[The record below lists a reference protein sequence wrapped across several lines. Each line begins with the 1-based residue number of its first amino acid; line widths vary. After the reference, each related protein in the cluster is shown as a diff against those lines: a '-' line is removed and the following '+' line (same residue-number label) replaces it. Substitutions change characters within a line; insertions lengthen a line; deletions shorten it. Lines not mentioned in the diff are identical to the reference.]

1 MGKVLEVKDLT
12 KIYDGGILANHN
24 VNFSVDKGEIH
35 ALVGENGAGK
45 STLMKIL
52 FGLESITRGKVF
64 INDEEVKFSS
74 SKDAINHGI
83 GMVHQH
89 FMLVG
94 SLTVAENL
102 TLGVKGRGFFQDK
115 NKAIVETNEIAKKYN
130 FHIDSDKLVRDISV
144 GMKQKLEI
152 LKVLYRGAKIIILDE
167 PTAVLTPQETE
178 ELFEKLIELKKQGLT
193 IIFISHK
200 LNEVKELCDRV
211 TILKNGKTRGTYLT
225 KDVTEEEISRLMV
238 GRDVVF
244 EYSREKMEP
253 NGDLLKVHGLGYTD
267 YFGVKRLDG
276 VSIKVNAGEI
286 VGVAGVEGNGQSELI
301 DIIMGSLKSEAGRVI
316 FKEKDIT
323 DKITGDIR
331 KEGISYIPED
341 RLFNG
346 CAEEMSVGDN
356 LIVSNIGNFTNKFGI
371 INSKKVKEHCNELI
385 KKYLVKTKDENQ
397 PMKGLSGGN
406 IQKAIVA
413 REFSALSDLLVISQ
427 PTRGVDVGAIE
438 FIHNKI
444 LEKRQ
449 EGKGILLVSAD
460 LSELIGLSDR
470 ILVMHKGKVVANLNN
485 TTRVSE
491 EVLGLYMLGVKTEE
505 VSLDEH

>member
-1 MGKVLEVKDLT
+1 MGKVLEVIDLT

-24 VNFSVDKGEIH
+24 VNFSVDEGEIH

-45 STLMKIL
+45 STLMKML
-52 FGLESITRGKVF
+52 FGLESITSGKV
-64 INDEEVKFSS
+64 IVNNKEVKFAS
-74 SKDAINHGI
+74 SKDAIDHGI

-94 SLTVAENL
+94 SLSVADNL
-102 TLGVKGRGFFQDK
+102 TLGVKGRGFFQDTT
-115 NKAIVETNEIAKKYN
+115 KALKETREIAKKYN
-130 FHIDSDKLVRDISV
+130 FDIDADKLVRDISV

-178 ELFEKLIELKKQGLT
+178 ELFEKLVELKKQGLT

-200 LNEVKELCDRV
+200 LNEVKQLCDRV

-225 KDVTEEEISRLMV
+225 QDVTEEEISRLMV

-244 EYSREKMEP
+244 EYNRKVMNSKKE
-253 NGDLLKVHGLGYTD
+253 LLKVENMEYTD

-276 VSIKVNAGEI
+276 VSLKVNDGEI
-286 VGVAGVEGNGQSELI
+286 VGIAGVEGNGQSELI
-301 DIIMGSLKSEAGRVI
+301 EIIMGSMKPEAGKVI
-316 FKEKDIT
+316 FQGKDIT
-323 DKITGDIR
+323 GKNTGFIR
-331 KEGISYIPED
+331 EEGISFIPED

-356 LIVSNIGNFTNKFGI
+356 LIVSNIASFTNKLGI
-371 INSKKVKEHCNELI
+371 INEKKVKEHCKELI

-397 PMKGLSGGN
+397 KIKGLSGGN

-413 REFSALSDLLVISQ
+413 REFSAPSELLIISQ

-438 FIHNKI
+438 FIHKKI
-444 LEKRQ
+444 LEKR
-449 EGKGILLVSAD
+449 EDGKGILLVSAD

-470 ILVMHKGKVVANLNN
+470 ILVMHNGKVVADLNN
-485 TTRVSE
+485 TKRVSE
-491 EVLGLYMLGVKTEE
+491 EELGLYMLGVKTKE
-505 VSLDEH
+505 VSANE

>member
-1 MGKVLEVKDLT
+1 MGKVLEVINLT

-24 VNFSVDKGEIH
+24 VNFSVDEGEIH

-45 STLMKIL
+45 STLMKML
-52 FGLESITRGKVF
+52 FGLESITSGKVMV
-64 INDEEVKFSS
+64 NNKEVKFSS
-74 SKDAINHGI
+74 SKDAIDHGI

-94 SLTVAENL
+94 SLSVADNL

-115 NKAIVETNEIAKKYN
+115 AKALKETQEIAEKYN
-130 FHIDSDKLVRDISV
+130 FDIDADKLVRDISV

-178 ELFEKLIELKKQGLT
+178 ELFEKLLELKKQGLT

-200 LNEVKELCDRV
+200 LNEVKQLCDRV
-211 TILKNGKTRGTYLT
+211 TILKNGKTRGTYFT
-225 KDVTEEEISRLMV
+225 KDVTEEEISKLMV

-244 EYSREKMEP
+244 EYNRKLMDSEKE
-253 NGDLLKVHGLGYTD
+253 LLKVENMEYTD
-267 YFGVKRLDG
+267 YFGVKRLDK
-276 VSIKVNAGEI
+276 VSLKVSDGEI
-286 VGVAGVEGNGQSELI
+286 VGIAGVEGNGQSELI
-301 DIIMGSLKSEAGRVI
+301 EIIMGSMKPEAGKVI
-316 FKEKDIT
+316 FQGKDIT
-323 DKITGDIR
+323 GKSTGFIR
-331 KEGISYIPED
+331 EEGVSFIPED

-356 LIVSNIGNFTNKFGI
+356 LIVSNIASFTNKLGI
-371 INSKKVKEHCNELI
+371 INEKKVKNHCKELI

-397 PMKGLSGGN
+397 TIKGLSGGN

-413 REFSALSDLLVISQ
+413 REFSAPSELLIISQ

-438 FIHNKI
+438 FIHKKI
-444 LEKRQ
+444 LEKRE

-470 ILVMHKGKVVANLNN
+470 ILVMHKGKVVADLNN
-485 TTRVSE
+485 AERVSE
-491 EVLGLYMLGVKTEE
+491 EELGLYMLGVKTKE
-505 VSLDEH
+505 VSLNE

>member
-1 MGKVLEVKDLT
+1 MGKVLEVIDLT

-24 VNFSVDKGEIH
+24 VNFSVDEGEIH

-45 STLMKIL
+45 STLMKML
-52 FGLESITRGKVF
+52 FGLESITSGKVLV
-64 INDEEVKFSS
+64 NNKEVKFAS
-74 SKDAINHGI
+74 SKDAIEHGI

-94 SLTVAENL
+94 SLSVADNL
-102 TLGVKGRGFFQDK
+102 TLGVKGRGFFQDRI
-115 NKAIVETNEIAKKYN
+115 KAIKETKEIAEKYN
-130 FHIDSDKLVRDISV
+130 FDIDADKLVRDISV

-200 LNEVKELCDRV
+200 LNEVKQLCDRV

-244 EYSREKMEP
+244 EYNRKNMDSKKE
-253 NGDLLKVHGLGYTD
+253 LLKIENMEYTD
-267 YFGVKRLDG
+267 YFGVKKLDG
-276 VSIKVNAGEI
+276 VSLQVNDGEI
-286 VGVAGVEGNGQSELI
+286 VGIAGVEGNGQSELVE
-301 DIIMGSLKSEAGRVI
+301 IIMGSMKPEGGKVI
-316 FKEKDIT
+316 FHGKDIT
-323 DKITGDIR
+323 GENTGSIR
-331 KEGISYIPED
+331 DAGVSFIPED
-341 RLFNG
+341 RLYNG

-356 LIVSNIGNFTNKFGI
+356 LIVSNISSFTNKLGI
-371 INSKKVKEHCNELI
+371 INNKKVKEHCKELI

-397 PMKGLSGGN
+397 TIKGLSGGN

-413 REFSALSDLLVISQ
+413 REFSAPSELLIISQ

-438 FIHNKI
+438 FIHKKI
-444 LEKRQ
+444 LEKRE

-485 TTRVSE
+485 AERVSE
-491 EVLGLYMLGVKTEE
+491 EDLGLYMLGVKTEE
-505 VSLDEH
+505 VSANEQ

>member
-24 VNFSVDKGEIH
+24 VNFSVDEGEIH

-45 STLMKIL
+45 STLMKML
-52 FGLESITRGKVF
+52 FGLESITSGKVL
-64 INDEEVKFSS
+64 INGEEVKFNS
-74 SKDAINHGI
+74 SKDAIEHGI

-94 SLTVAENL
+94 SLSVAENL
-102 TLGVKGRGFFQDK
+102 TLGVKRRGFIQDK
-115 NKAIVETNEIAKKYN
+115 NKAISETNNIAKRYN
-130 FHIDSDKLVRDISV
+130 FEIDADKLVRDISV

-211 TILKNGKTRGTYLT
+211 TILKNGKTRGTYFT
-225 KDVTEEEISRLMV
+225 KDVTEEDISRLMV

-244 EYSREKMEP
+244 EYSRKDVCNKE
-253 NGDLLKVHGLGYTD
+253 NLLNVKDIEYTD
-267 YFGVKRLDG
+267 FFGVKRLNG
-276 VSIKVNAGEI
+276 VSFNLSKGEI
-286 VGVAGVEGNGQSELI
+286 VGIAGVEGNGQSELI
-301 DIIMGSLKSEAGRVI
+301 DVIMGTLKAEGGKI
-316 FKEKDIT
+316 TLKEKDILGKST
-323 DKITGDIR
+323 RDIR
-331 KEGISYIPED
+331 KSGVSYIPED

-346 CAEEMSVGDN
+346 CAEEMSVADN
-356 LIVSNIGNFTNKFGI
+356 LIVNNIDTFTNKLGV
-371 INSKKVKEHCNELI
+371 INAKKVREHCNDLI

-397 PMKGLSGGN
+397 IIKGLSGGN

-413 REFSALSDLLVISQ
+413 REFSAPSDLLVISQ

-438 FIHNKI
+438 FIHKKI
-444 LEKRQ
+444 LEKRE
-449 EGKGILLVSAD
+449 EGKGIVLVSAD

-470 ILVMHKGKVVANLNN
+470 ILVMHKGEIVADLDNAI
-485 TTRVSE
+485 RVSE
-491 EVLGLYMLGVKTEE
+491 EELGLYMLGVKTKE
-505 VSLDEH
+505 VAENDK

>member
-1 MGKVLEVKDLT
+1 MKKVLEVQNLT

-24 VNFSVDKGEIH
+24 VNFSVEEGEIH

-45 STLMKIL
+45 STLMKML
-52 FGLESITRGKVF
+52 FGLESITSGKVLL
-64 INDEEVKFSS
+64 NGQEVQFSS
-74 SKDAINHGI
+74 SKDAIEQGI

-102 TLGVKGRGFFQDK
+102 TLGVKGRGFFQNK
-115 NKAIVETNEIAKKYN
+115 EKAIDETKTIAEKYK
-130 FHIDSDKLVRDISV
+130 FDIDADKRVCDISV

-211 TILKNGKTRGTYLT
+211 TILKNGKTRGTYFT
-225 KDVTEEEISRLMV
+225 KDVSEEEISRLMV

-244 EYSREKMEP
+244 EYGRNDMKNSNEI
-253 NGDLLKVHGLGYTD
+253 LKIDNLEYTD
-267 YFGVKRLDG
+267 YFGVKRLDK
-276 VSIKVNAGEI
+276 VSLNVNDGEI
-286 VGVAGVEGNGQSELI
+286 VGIAGVEGNGQSELV
-301 DIIMGSLKSEAGRVI
+301 DIIMGLLKAESGKVV
-316 FKEKDIT
+316 FKGKDIT
-323 DKITGDIR
+323 DENTKDIR
-331 KEGISYIPED
+331 NEGISYIPED

-346 CAEEMSVGDN
+346 CAEEMSVGEN
-356 LIVSNIGNFTNKFGI
+356 LIVSNVSELSNKLGI
-371 INSKKVKEHCNELI
+371 INSKKVKEHCNRLI
-385 KKYLVKTKDENQ
+385 KDYLVKTKDENQ
-397 PMKGLSGGN
+397 IIKGLSGGN

-413 REFSALSDLLVISQ
+413 REFTANSDLLVISQ

-438 FIHNKI
+438 FIHKKI
-444 LEKRQ
+444 LEKRE
-449 EGKGILLVSAD
+449 EGKAILLVSAD

-470 ILVMHKGKVVANLNN
+470 ILVMHKGKVVANIDNSI
-485 TTRVSE
+485 RVSE
-491 EVLGLYMLGVKTEE
+491 ETLGLYMLGVKKEE
-505 VSLDEH
+505 VSINEE